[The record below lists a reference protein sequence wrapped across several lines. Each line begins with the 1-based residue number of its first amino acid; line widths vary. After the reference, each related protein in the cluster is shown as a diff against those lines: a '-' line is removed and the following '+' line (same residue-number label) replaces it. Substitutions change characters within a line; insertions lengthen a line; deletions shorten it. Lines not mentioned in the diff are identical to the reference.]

1 MSTNIGITI
10 GISLISSI
18 VLLTLALI
26 IYNFVNNQPLF
37 TIPWTNENAKLKDN
51 ISTNIAS
58 KTSLEKLS
66 DKMKEN
72 IEAYLVGDLRVVKKE
87 NGSTE

>member
-51 ISTNIAS
+51 KN
-58 KTSLEKLS
+58 
-66 DKMKEN
+66 
-72 IEAYLVGDLRVVKKE
+72 GD
-87 NGSTE
+87 NNDQNNFNQDCNFNWY